1 MLKDSLR
8 AIVALFGLLVAIV
21 FGISTALAQVDTGAI
36 LGTVNDS
43 SGAVI
48 PGAKVTATDEGTGL
62 TFSTT
67 TSDVGSYVFT
77 PLKIGT
83 YTIAV
88 EKEGFQKVIHSH
100 IAVNV
105 QAQVKVDVVLSPG
118 AVTQSIEVTAAPPQ
132 LQTQNAS
139 IGEVATT
146 RQILDLP
153 LNGRNYTF
161 LAQLGPG
168 VTTINPSRGMDATGS
183 FVANGLPTP
192 LNNYILDGIDNNNDT
207 VDFLNGAA
215 YVNLP
220 PPDAIQEFKV
230 QTSDFSAEFGR
241 AGGAVVNA
249 SIRTGTNQVH
259 GDLWEFVRNDK
270 LDAASWDQ
278 NKSGTQKGELRRN
291 QFGGSIGGPVV
302 IPHVYNGRNR
312 TFFFGDY
319 EGTRI
324 AQSLFH
330 NPTVPTAAE
339 AASGFTNY
347 QDLFGA
353 GVPFRTVT
361 DLLGRNFNSNTIFD
375 PATTRAVSAG
385 QMDPVTGVVATGS
398 GYVRDPFYTC
408 GSLAGMT
415 AFTSATQEACLN
427 MLPSTRLDSNA
438 VKLLQ
443 LYPAA
448 NTAGIY
454 GGTSND
460 YAINRSQPD
469 NTNHFDVR
477 MDQNFSERDT
487 MFGRVSY
494 SKRTAFFP
502 GDFVGLASNAGFG
515 AGNFS
520 DMSFNSALSE
530 THTFSP
536 TLINELRFGYSRLV
550 TSSNPVLVN
559 QAGIPAQFGIQ
570 GVSQA
575 DGNYGLP
582 DISIGGLTGLGAGA
596 FASPNNRISDTT
608 QLSEN
613 LTKVYGKH
621 TFKGGFEL
629 QFLRFPW
636 IDPAWSRGEMDFGGY
651 TGIPNGVSGGVG
663 QADLLLTPVAAS
675 VPNGVNNVGGPYEA
689 FASNISGIDDIRHYY
704 GTYFQD
710 DWKVSPK
717 LTVNLG
723 LRWEFFGQ
731 VNEKFGANALFYP
744 GGPTGTGA
752 EYLINSASRNV
763 PLSPSFTSLLATDNI
778 PLDYSS
784 TPGLIGTPL
793 DNFAPRVGLA
803 YQMNPK
809 LVIRA
814 AYGIFY
820 GGFQN
825 LGGAPDPGYNY
836 PFAVNL
842 SIFRQSDHQPMTF
855 GNGQNATLETSL
867 LNLNPNPASPNF
879 SAEGLGLESYDVH
892 WKTGYTEEWNF
903 SAQYQLT
910 PNDSLTL
917 SYVGNGSHHQ
927 LNGDKRNVT
936 TEILPPGTSC
946 CTSYIPFPDFGYNLD
961 FIAPD
966 GDSFYYGLQAT
977 FERRFSTGLQG
988 LVDYTYSR
996 CMSDARNILGSFG
1009 DSWFTRAPLLP
1020 GEGLKADYHFCGSDV
1035 PDIFHASGIY
1045 QLPFGK
1051 GKHYGGGASGAVNQ
1065 VIGGW
1070 SVQGILTMQ
1079 NGFPFDIGCVQS
1091 TTANYGCVA
1100 DLVAGQS
1107 VYQHSGPH
1115 SINQFLNPAA
1125 FAEPAVATAIG
1136 QSDYGPL
1143 GGRPFQAHG
1152 PSFDDLDFSLF
1163 KEFRTSERTHLE
1175 FRSEFFNFLNHPSFN
1190 NPSIASSTSSPAAS
1204 SILNSTRGIPR
1215 EVQLAL
1221 KLYW

>member
-1 MLKDSLR
+1 MKNSLR
-8 AIVALFGLLVAIV
+8 VLTILGILAAMALAR
-21 FGISTALAQVDTGAI
+21 TPALAQVDTGEI
-36 LGTVNDS
+36 LGTVSDP
-43 SGAVI
+43 SGAVV
-48 PGAKVTATDEGTGL
+48 PGAKITLTNEDTGL
-62 TFSTT
+62 SFSTT
-67 TSDVGSYVFT
+67 SSDVGAYVFT
-77 PLKIGT
+77 PIKIGN
-83 YTIAV
+83 YTVTA
-88 EKEGFQKVIHSH
+88 EKEGFQKVVHTH
-100 IAVNV
+100 LTVNV
-105 QAQVKVDVVLSPG
+105 QSQVKVDVLLMPG
-118 AVTQSIEVTAAPPQ
+118 AVSTQVEVTAAAPQ
-132 LQTQNAS
+132 LQTENAS
-139 IGEVATT
+139 TGQVATT
-146 RQILDLP
+146 RQIVDLP

-161 LAQLGPG
+161 LAQLGAG

-207 VDFLNGAA
+207 VDFLNGTS
-215 YVNLP
+215 YVSLP
-220 PPDAIQEFKV
+220 PPEAVQEFKV

-241 AGGAVVNA
+241 AGGAVLNA
-249 SIRTGTNQVH
+249 TIRSGTNSVH
-259 GDLWEFVRNDK
+259 GDVWEFVRNDK

-278 NKSGTQKGELRRN
+278 NKAGAQKGELRRN
-291 QFGGSIGGPVV
+291 QFGGAIGGPIV

-312 TFFFGDY
+312 TFFFGDF

-324 AQSLFH
+324 AQALFH

-339 AASGFTNY
+339 VSSGFTTY

-353 GVPFRTVT
+353 GVPSRTVT
-361 DLLGRNFNSNTIFD
+361 DLLGRSFNSNTIFD
-375 PATTRAVSAG
+375 PATTRTIAAG
-385 QMDPVTGVVATGS
+385 QADPVTGLVATAN
-398 GYVRDPFYTC
+398 GYVRDPFCTC

-415 AFTSATQEACLN
+415 AFTSGAQEACLN
-427 MLPSTRLDSNA
+427 VLPANRLDPNGI
-438 VKLLQ
+438 KLLQ

-448 NTAGIY
+448 NTAGNY
-454 GGTSND
+454 GGTQNN
-460 YAINRSQPD
+460 YAVNRSQPD
-469 NTNHFDVR
+469 NNNHFDVR
-477 MDQNFSERDT
+477 VDHSFRESDS

-530 THTFSP
+530 THSFSS

-559 QAGIPAQFGIQ
+559 QPGIPAQFGIQ

-582 DISIGGLTGLGAGA
+582 GISIGGLTGMGAGA
-596 FASPNNRISDTT
+596 FASPNQRISDTT

-629 QFLRFPW
+629 QHLRFPW
-636 IDPAWSRGEMDFGGY
+636 IDPAWSRGEIDFGGY
-651 TGIPNGVSGGVG
+651 TGIPGGVSGGVG
-663 QADLLLTPVAAS
+663 QADLLLTPIPATVA
-675 VPNGVNNVGGPYEA
+675 NGVNNVGGPYEA

-710 DWKVSPK
+710 DWRASPK
-717 LTVNLG
+717 LTLNLG

-731 VNEKFGANALFYP
+731 VNENYGANAIFYP
-744 GGPTGTGA
+744 GGPTGAGA
-752 EYLINSASRNV
+752 EYIINSASRNV
-763 PLSPSFTSLLATDNI
+763 PLSPSFTSLLTKDNI
-778 PLDYSS
+778 PLVYSS
-784 TPGLIGTPL
+784 TPGLIPTPL
-793 DNFAPRVGLA
+793 NNFAPRVGLA
-803 YQMNPK
+803 YQINPK
-809 LVIRA
+809 LVVRA

-855 GNGQNATLETSL
+855 PNGQNATLETTL

-879 SAEGLGLESYDVH
+879 SASGLGLESYDIH

-903 SAQYQLT
+903 TGQYQLT
-910 PNDSLTL
+910 PNDSFTL

-966 GDSFYYGLQAT
+966 GDAFYYGVQAT
-977 FERRFSTGLQG
+977 FERRLSAGLQG

-996 CMSDARNILGSFG
+996 CMTDARNILGSFG

-1020 GEGLKADYHFCGSDV
+1020 GEGLKADYHFCGSDS
-1035 PDIFHASGIY
+1035 PNIFHASGIY

-1051 GKHYGGGASGAVNQ
+1051 GRHYAGGATGALNQ

-1070 SVQGILTMQ
+1070 SVQSILTMQ
-1079 NGFPFDIGCVQS
+1079 NGFPFEVGCIQS
-1091 TTANYGCVA
+1091 TTAQYQCVA
-1100 DLVAGQS
+1100 DLVPGQNI
-1107 VYQHSGPH
+1107 YQHSGPH
-1115 SINQFLNPAA
+1115 SINQFLNPGA
-1125 FAEPAVATAIG
+1125 FAQPPLATTIG
-1136 QSDYGPL
+1136 QSDYAPL

-1152 PSFDDLDFSLF
+1152 PSFDNLDFSVF

-1190 NPSIASSTSSPAAS
+1190 NPSIASNGTSPAAI
-1204 SILNSTRGIPR
+1204 SILTSTRGIPR
-1215 EVQLAL
+1215 EIQLAL